1 MKRFLILSLLTI
13 VLFGVT
19 SCVGNSS
26 NGEESK
32 TISAKMENTLDEA
45 TLQIDSLKA
54 DEDTVAQADK
64 KEIKKN
70 NGKAKIVVID
80 FFATWCGPC
89 KAMAP
94 VMEKMEKKYS
104 DKIEFRKVDIDQ
116 DTELA
121 RQYQIKGVPTLV
133 ILSSEGEVL
142 NKIVGAQAEDYLDKM
157 FSDL

>member
-1 MKRFLILSLLTI
+1 MKRFLILSLLTV

-94 VMEKMEKKYS
+94 VIEKMEKKYS

-116 DTELA
+116 DTE
-121 RQYQIKGVPTLV
+121 
-133 ILSSEGEVL
+133 
-142 NKIVGAQAEDYLDKM
+142 
-157 FSDL
+157 

>member
-1 MKRFLILSLLTI
+1 MKRFLILSLLTV

-157 FSDL
+157 FSNL

>member
-1 MKRFLILSLLTI
+1 MKRFLILSLLTV

-32 TISAKMENTLDEA
+32 TISAKMGNTLDEA
-45 TLQIDSLKA
+45 TLQTDSLKA

-94 VMEKMEKKYS
+94 VIEKMEKKYS

-157 FSDL
+157 FSNL

>member
-157 FSDL
+157 FSNL

>member
-1 MKRFLILSLLTI
+1 MKRFLILSLLTV

-94 VMEKMEKKYS
+94 VIEKMEKKYS